1 MYRIVAG
8 LAVLALF
15 ATGCEKL
22 KARDHLNK
30 GVQAFKTAKYTQAVD
45 HFKEAV
51 QLDPDFPTARLYLAT
66 AYMSQYIPG
75 AESPENQQN
84 AQAAEQEFLKVLEKD
99 PKNTVA
105 ISSLASL
112 HYNQAQGNQPMEKK
126 MQQLEEAKKWYT
138 RLAEVEPNNKEAYY
152 SLGVITWA
160 KWYPELMSARA
171 KLGHEARRSGP
182 DQGQQGPRRAEGQ
195 VGPRRRGGYR
205 QPEAGARDR
214 PRVRRCD
221 GVCQPADPRTRRSWP
236 TRKEVYTKDIQEADN
251 WVQKAL
257 ETKKIK
263 AERVA
268 NKGADQGRVK
278 LLQHISFPIEAAE
291 REFGGFAVFGQRP

>member
-1 MYRIVAG
+1 MNKANISIVAG
-8 LAVLALF
+8 LAVLSLV

-22 KARDHLNK
+22 RARDHLNK

-84 AQAAEQEFLKVLEKD
+84 AQAAEQEFLKVLEKSPND
-99 PKNTVA
+99 TVA

-126 MQQLEEAKKWYT
+126 VAQLEEAKKWYT
-138 RLAEVEPNNKEAYY
+138 KLAEVEPNNKEAYY

-160 KWYPELMSARA
+160 KWYPELMTARA
-171 KLGHEARRSGP
+171 KLGMKPEDPGPIKDDKIREELKAKWGPVVEEGITKLKKALEIDPEYDDAMAYVNLLTRERADLADTKEAY
-182 DQGQQGPRRAEGQ
+182 A
-195 VGPRRRGGYR
+195 
-205 QPEAGARDR
+205 
-214 PRVRRCD
+214 
-221 GVCQPADPRTRRSWP
+221 
-236 TRKEVYTKDIQEADN
+236 KDVQEADN

-268 NKGADQGRVK
+268 NKGGAT
-278 LLQHISFPIEAAE
+278 AE
-291 REFGGFAVFGQRP
+291 

>member
-1 MYRIVAG
+1 MKKANLPILAC
-8 LAVLALF
+8 LAVLSLV

-30 GVQAFKTAKYTQAVD
+30 GVQAFKTAKYSQAVD

-51 QLDPDFPTARLYLAT
+51 QLDPEFPTARLYLAT

-75 AESPENQQN
+75 ADSPENQQN
-84 AQAAEQEFLKVLEKD
+84 AQAAEQEFLKVLETD

-112 HYNQAQGNQPMEKK
+112 HYNQASGNDAERKVKQFA
-126 MQQLEEAKKWYT
+126 EATKWYS

-152 SLGVITWA
+152 SLGVITWG
-160 KWYPELMSARA
+160 KWYPELMGARA
-171 KLGHEARRSGP
+171 KLGMKPEDPGP
-182 DQGQQGPRRAEGQ
+182 IKDKKVREELKAKWGPVVEDGIKNLQKALEIDPEYDDAMAYMNLLIRERA
-195 VGPRRRGGYR
+195 
-205 QPEAGARDR
+205 DL
-214 PRVRRCD
+214 
-221 GVCQPADPRTRRSWP
+221 ADDVETY
-236 TRKEVYTKDIQEADN
+236 KKDTQTADN

-268 NKGADQGRVK
+268 NKGAIK
-278 LLQHISFPIEAAE
+278 AE
-291 REFGGFAVFGQRP
+291 

>member
-1 MYRIVAG
+1 MKKANVSILAS
-8 LAVLALF
+8 LAVLSLV

-30 GVQAFKTAKYTQAVD
+30 GVQAFKGAKYSQAVD

-51 QLDPDFPTARLYLAT
+51 QLDPEFPTARLYLAT

-75 AESPENQQN
+75 AESPENRQN
-84 AQAAEQEFLKVLEKD
+84 AQAAEQEFLKVLDAD

-112 HYNQAQGNQPMEKK
+112 HYNQAAGNDPEKK
-126 MQQLEEAKKWYT
+126 TKQFAEATKWYT

-152 SLGVITWA
+152 SLGVITWG
-160 KWYPELMSARA
+160 KWYPELMGARA
-171 KLGHEARRSGP
+171 KLGMKPEDPGP
-182 DQGQQGPRRAEGQ
+182 IKDPKVREELKAKWGPLVEDGIKNLQKALDIDPEYDDAMAYMNLLIRERA
-195 VGPRRRGGYR
+195 
-205 QPEAGARDR
+205 DL
-214 PRVRRCD
+214 
-221 GVCQPADPRTRRSWP
+221 ADSPDMY
-236 TRKEVYTKDIQEADN
+236 KKDIQTADN

-257 ETKKIK
+257 TTKKIK

-268 NKGADQGRVK
+268 NKGAGAK
-278 LLQHISFPIEAAE
+278 AE
-291 REFGGFAVFGQRP
+291 